1 MKIFNSLLLLA
12 GMLLL
17 SYGCNQ
23 KGDEN
28 KTLVTDRIQ
37 YDVSIVSPDP
47 EYDWWVQNIE
57 GSRRET
63 FVKELLEGASSGRVK
78 AYDFVSNQ
86 LLTAQEVK
94 NILRRVDTVSL
105 ERPEPPHMLYDTV
118 LVREISIRDIS
129 RIRFLEEWQMD
140 KNSLAVT
147 KKVSGV
153 CPLVEVFTEAGES
166 RGFKPLF
173 WIFFDEQY
181 PGKFGLSK

>member
-1 MKIFNSLLLLA
+1 MKIFSCLALLS

-17 SYGCNQ
+17 GYGCNQ
-23 KGDEN
+23 EASETG
-28 KTLVTDRIQ
+28 TLVTERIQ

-57 GSRRET
+57 GSKRET
-63 FVKELLEGASSGRVK
+63 FVRELIDGPSNGRVK
-78 AYDFVSNQ
+78 AYDFFSYK
-86 LLTAQEVK
+86 LLGAEDVK

-129 RIRFLEEWQMD
+129 KIRFLEEWQMD
-140 KNSLAVT
+140 KNNLAIS

-153 CPLVEVFTEAGES
+153 CPLVEVFTEIGES

-173 WIFFDEQY
+173 WVFFDEQY
-181 PGKFGLSK
+181 PGKFGLSR